1 MPFGGGFAGGGGHV
15 SVSGGNWSGDDKNT
29 WSFIGGLL
37 SMFILAAG
45 LIAFSIEYRDQKPIP
60 SFYSPGDTRLVS
72 YSSFFCAGVTLK
84 ENSSSTGASL
94 YLITETPPLDDCNNF
109 TISSTMAL
117 KDNEYNYWNYYLYP
131 NSNFSTEVC
140 SSSSGT
146 DGKLYIV
153 KGKDNFKLW
162 ISSHS
167 NDLAVA
173 VFSISTVLCST
184 IVQPYTYHISE
195 EDEYYFIYYNLPGN
209 NIILQLNVTVS
220 FERFEYSTANLTS
233 QANCSIT
240 IAGECSL
247 TVPYGS
253 TYSAL
258 IVTDVP
264 ENVDWGEN
272 VDVTWSCANRG
283 WAYAVVILVPIVTVA
298 GVIALCII
306 LRCCCRCR
314 RRSSYEAL
322 S

>member
-1 MPFGGGFAGGGGHV
+1 MPFGDGFAGGGGHV

-37 SMFILAAG
+37 SMLILAAG
-45 LIAFSIEYRDQKPIP
+45 LIAFSIEYREQKPIP

-84 ENSSSTGASL
+84 ENSSSTGAFL

-306 LRCCCRCR
+306 CCCRCR